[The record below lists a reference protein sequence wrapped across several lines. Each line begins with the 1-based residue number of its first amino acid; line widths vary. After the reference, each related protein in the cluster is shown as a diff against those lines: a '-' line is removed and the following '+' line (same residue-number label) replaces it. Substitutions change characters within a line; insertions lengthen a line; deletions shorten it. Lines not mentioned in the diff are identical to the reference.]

1 MNNGKEQM
9 QVEFNGKATSVFFSI
24 YRGFETAVANV
35 SRRRDEY
42 KFQQLKKQY
51 ATTMEHELQEIA
63 RELLVKHKNEKQLS
77 EMDQMFKQFIKD
89 YMHRFIQKVNDL

>member
-9 QVEFNGKATSVFFSI
+9 QVEFNGKATSVFFSV

-42 KFQQLKKQY
+42 RFQQLKKQY
-51 ATTMEHELQEIA
+51 ATTMEQELQEIA
-63 RELLVKHKNEKQLS
+63 KEILVKYRNEKQLS
-77 EMDQMFKQFIKD
+77 GMDQMFKQFIKD

>member
-1 MNNGKEQM
+1 M
-9 QVEFNGKATSVFFSI
+9 QVEFNGKATSVFFSV

-42 KFQQLKKQY
+42 RFQQLKKQY
-51 ATTMEHELQEIA
+51 ATTMEQELQEIA
-63 RELLVKHKNEKQLS
+63 KEILVKYRNEKQLS
-77 EMDQMFKQFIKD
+77 GMDQMFKQFIKD

>member
-1 MNNGKEQM
+1 M

>member
-1 MNNGKEQM
+1 MSNGKKQM
-9 QVEFNGKATSVFFSI
+9 QVEFNGKATTMFFTM
-24 YRGFETAVANV
+24 YRGFEMAVSNV

-42 KFQQLKKQY
+42 RFQQLKKQY
-51 ATTMEHELQEIA
+51 ASTMEQELQGIAKEI
-63 RELLVKHKNEKQLS
+63 LVRHRDEKQVS